1 MMNDCWLSAGQPS
14 VSITPSGYGMMW
26 FDGKTRA
33 IHRTTFYEYYGF
45 YPEEVLHTCDVPCC
59 YNPRHLRGGTHVEN
73 MEDMKKKGRGR
84 GPVGERQHGAVL
96 TEALVVEIRS
106 ILSDP
111 NQRVTNVDL
120 AKRYGVSTKTI
131 YRIRKGIGWKHLV

>member
-1 MMNDCWLSAGQPS
+1 
-14 VSITPSGYGMMW
+14 MW

-73 MEDMKKKGRGR
+73 MADMKKKGRGR
-84 GPVGERQHGAVL
+84 GPVGEKQHSAVL
-96 TEALVVEIRS
+96 TEAQVVEIRG
-106 ILSDP
+106 ILFD
-111 NQRVTNVDL
+111 VTDQEL
-120 AKRYGVSTKTI
+120 AQKYGVSTKTI
-131 YRIRKGIGWKHLV
+131 YRIKKGIGWKHLV